1 MNELDKEYIKYDQL
15 NIKNNIEISKINNI
29 EVNNKVDFYQL
40 NELTPYCNTTYDI
53 FKPNTNTNIIVPYNE
68 FLLIKNYCN
77 Y

>member
-29 EVNNKVDFYQL
+29 EVNNKVDFYQS

-53 FKPNTNTNIIVPYNE
+53 FKPNTNIIVPYNE